1 MIFCSMRSR
10 TTTTFVAS
18 DNNSF
23 VVSSFYST
31 PHRHALKKITT
42 LAALIDDTTA
52 STTSSS
58 LYFDPSTVVT
68 PGVFEPVLNIEAT
81 VSFTIIAILFALLQY
96 RINAVTNAAT
106 RRSTALVELRQA
118 ESLQLSNPNID
129 TNVITRAKYE
139 YESALRQEL
148 RLRTILPGVRI
159 AAPNDAARSE
169 EDRAAAKR
177 FLGWENED
185 FGYDV
190 DAPTNDEKA
199 GSSRGGN
206 NNNNNIASV
215 QEEGGDGN
223 GLSNGSKLILAGVA
237 SMLLVLL
244 WTLSFDPMT
253 AATTTD
259 TNVFG

>member
-1 MIFCSMRSR
+1 MRRR
-10 TTTTFVAS
+10 TTGTFIAR
-18 DNNSF
+18 DNNNSF
-23 VVSSFYST
+23 AVAFHST
-31 PHRHALKKITT
+31 AHRHALKTTTT
-42 LAALIDDTTA
+42 LSALIDDTT
-52 STTSSS
+52 TTSSTSS

-118 ESLQLSNPNID
+118 ELLQLSNPTSD
-129 TNVITRAKYE
+129 TNVVITRAKNE

-177 FLGWENED
+177 FLGWKNED
-185 FGYDV
+185 FGYDI
-190 DAPTNDEKA
+190 DAPTID
-199 GSSRGGN
+199 GN
-206 NNNNNIASV
+206 NSNISSV
-215 QEEGGDGN
+215 EEEEGKN
-223 GLSNGSKLILAGVA
+223 GLSSGSKLILAGVA
-237 SMLLVLL
+237 SMLIVLL

>member
-1 MIFCSMRSR
+1 MRSR

-18 DNNSF
+18 DNNNSF
-23 VVSSFYST
+23 AVAFHSAA
-31 PHRHALKKITT
+31 HRHALKTTTT
-42 LAALIDDTTA
+42 LSALIDDT
-52 STTSSS
+52 STTTSSTSSS

-118 ESLQLSNPNID
+118 ESLQLSNPTSD
-129 TNVITRAKYE
+129 TNVVITRAKNE

-177 FLGWENED
+177 FLGWKNED

-190 DAPTNDEKA
+190 DAPTIDEKA
-199 GSSRGGN
+199 GSSRVGN
-206 NNNNNIASV
+206 NNIISSV
-215 QEEGGDGN
+215 EKKEEIGN
-223 GLSNGSKLILAGVA
+223 GLSSGSKLILAGVA
-237 SMLLVLL
+237 SMLIVLL

-253 AATTTD
+253 AATTTTD

>member
-1 MIFCSMRSR
+1 MRSR

-18 DNNSF
+18 DNNNSF
-23 VVSSFYST
+23 AVAFHSAA
-31 PHRHALKKITT
+31 HRHALKTTTT
-42 LAALIDDTTA
+42 LSALIDDTTTT
-52 STTSSS
+52 SSTSSS

-81 VSFTIIAILFALLQY
+81 VSFTIIAIIFALLQY

-118 ESLQLSNPNID
+118 ESLQLSNPTSD
-129 TNVITRAKYE
+129 TNVVITRAKNE

-177 FLGWENED
+177 FLGWKNED
-185 FGYDV
+185 FGYDI
-190 DAPTNDEKA
+190 DAPTIDEKA
-199 GSSRGGN
+199 GSSRVGN
-206 NNNNNIASV
+206 NNIISSV
-215 QEEGGDGN
+215 EKKEEIGN
-223 GLSNGSKLILAGVA
+223 GLSSGSKF
-237 SMLLVLL
+237 
-244 WTLSFDPMT
+244 TLGKSPQ
-253 AATTTD
+253 
-259 TNVFG
+259 NVDSSAQFYCLN

>member
-1 MIFCSMRSR
+1 MAMICSMRSR
-10 TTTTFVAS
+10 TTATFVAS

-31 PHRHALKKITT
+31 AHRHALKTTTT
-42 LAALIDDTTA
+42 LAALIDDTT
-52 STTSSS
+52 TTSSS

-118 ESLQLSNPNID
+118 ESLQLSNPTID
-129 TNVITRAKYE
+129 TNVITRAKNE
-139 YESALRQEL
+139 YESALRREL

-190 DAPTNDEKA
+190 DAPTIDEKA

-206 NNNNNIASV
+206 NNNIASV
-215 QEEGGDGN
+215 EEEGGDGN